1 VVAGHSFED
10 TLMTI
15 RTNRRS
21 VLAAIPAIAAT
32 SVVVIPAFAATGAD
46 ARIIAAWEQRKAAYL
61 DYNNSPM
68 WEGDGPDPQEVRF
81 WAIVDEAEELIRSS
95 VATTARGAEIQLW
108 VALYHSESHKRDR
121 DTAIITADLSAVIE
135 HDAEMDWHTRFI
147 LGAIRSLRAG
157 AA

>member
-1 VVAGHSFED
+1 VAGHSFED

-21 VLAAIPAIAAT
+21 FVAAIPAISAT
-32 SVVVIPAFAATGAD
+32 SAVAIPAFAATGAD

-61 DYNNSPM
+61 DYNNSPP
-68 WEGDGPDPQEVRF
+68 WNDEGPDPEEDAFYQV
-81 WAIVDEAEELIRSS
+81 VDEAEELIRSS
-95 VATTARGAEIQLW
+95 VATTALGAEIQLW